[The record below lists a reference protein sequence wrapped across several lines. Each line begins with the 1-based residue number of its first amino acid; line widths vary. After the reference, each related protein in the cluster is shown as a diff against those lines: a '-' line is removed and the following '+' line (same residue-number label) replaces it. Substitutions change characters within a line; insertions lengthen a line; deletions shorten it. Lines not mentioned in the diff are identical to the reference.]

1 MGFSRLQNFVCVCL
15 AALPLSAQVSVLT
28 YQYDASR
35 AGANLNESVLTK
47 ASVTVNRFGKLFSYP
62 VDGYIYGQPLY
73 LPSVTIPRK
82 GVHDV
87 VYVATEHDSLYAFD
101 ADTSAGPNSA
111 PLWQI
116 SFINP
121 IAGVTTVP
129 SQDTACSQITP
140 ELGITSTP
148 VIDPGSG
155 TIYVVAMTKETSG
168 SSTAYVHRLH
178 ALDVATGAEKAGS
191 PVAIQA
197 SVPGTGEGGTT
208 VTFRAKDYKQR
219 AGLVLSN
226 GILYTAWASH
236 CDIGQYH
243 GWLIA
248 YDAKTL
254 VQTAVYN
261 NTPNGNQASFWAG
274 GAAPAV
280 DAAGNIFVVG
290 GNGTF
295 DAGGKGPDVGES
307 YLKLSTSGG
316 LALADYFAPF
326 NYDSLNQ
333 ADLDLGS
340 AGVALLGDEAGSSQ
354 HPHLMVG
361 AGKEGRIYL
370 LDRDN
375 LGKVRAGSDSQIV
388 QSQLGAIGALFGN
401 PAYYNK
407 TIYFCGVNDNLK
419 AFPISGA
426 RIATSAASQSA
437 EQFVYPGC
445 VPTISA
451 NGAADGIVW
460 IIEASGRLHAYDA
473 SNLATELYNSDQSPT
488 RDSLTGTPV
497 KFSVPT
503 VVNGR
508 VYAGTQSTLEV
519 YGLLSGV
526 VGVVTGVSNA
536 ASGDASAVAPGSIA
550 SIYGSGLAQSIGIA
564 TTFPVPALLGGASV
578 SVNSVAAPLLYAGP
592 NQINFQVPFEV
603 SGSASVTV
611 TAGGLPAGSKSVPL
625 HSTAPGIFLLPQG
638 RAAAVNQDGSVNSA
652 DHTAA
657 PASAIAVYATGLGAV
672 DPPVTAGVAASAVE
686 LSKVTAGVTATVG
699 GQPATVLF
707 AGLAPGYA
715 GLYQVNLVVPQLAPG
730 DYPLQISAGG
740 VASNTATISVR

>member
-1 MGFSRLQNFVCVCL
+1 MGLFRVRNFVCICL

-47 ASVTVNRFGKLFSYP
+47 ANVSVNQFGKLFSYP
-62 VDGYIYGQPLY
+62 VDGYVYGQPLY
-73 LPSVTIPRK
+73 LPNVTIPQK
-82 GVHDV
+82 GIHDV
-87 VYVATEHDSLYAFD
+87 VYVATEHDSVYAFD
-101 ADTSAGPNSA
+101 ADTNSGANSA
-111 PLWQI
+111 PLWQV

-121 IAGVTTVP
+121 GAGVTTVP
-129 SQDTACSQITP
+129 YQDTGCSQIVP

-148 VIDPGSG
+148 VIDPDSG
-155 TIYVVAMTKETSG
+155 TIYVVAMTKETAG
-168 SSTAYVHRLH
+168 SVTTYVHRLH

-208 VTFRAKDYKQR
+208 IVFRAKDYKER
-219 AGLVLSN
+219 AGLVLWN
-226 GILYTAWASH
+226 GIVYTAWASH

-243 GWLIA
+243 GWLIG

-254 VQTAVYN
+254 RQTAVYN
-261 NTPNGNQASFWAG
+261 NTPNGNEASFWAG

-280 DAAGNIFVVG
+280 DAAGNIYVVG

-295 DAGGKGPDVGES
+295 DTGGKGPDAGES

-316 LALADYFAPF
+316 LALADYFTPF
-326 NYDSLNQ
+326 NYASLNQ
-333 ADLDLGS
+333 SDLDVGS
-340 AGVALLGDEAGSSQ
+340 AGVALLPDEAGSSQ

-375 LGKVRAGSDSQIV
+375 LGKVQAGSDSQIV
-388 QSQLGAIGALFGN
+388 QSIPGAIGALFGN

-407 TIYFCGVNDNLK
+407 TIYFCGLGDRLK

-426 RIATSAASQSA
+426 RMAATPASQSA
-437 EQFVYPGC
+437 AQFASPGC

-451 NGAADGIVW
+451 NGTADGIVW
-460 IIEASGRLHAYDA
+460 ILEASGMLHAYDA
-473 SNLATELYNSDQSPT
+473 SNLATELYNSNQNKT
-488 RDSLTGTPV
+488 RDALGATV

-503 VVNGR
+503 VVNGKA
-508 VYAGTQSTLEV
+508 YAGTQSSLAV

-526 VGVVTGVSNA
+526 ATSVANA

-550 SIYGSGLAQSIGIA
+550 SMYGSGLAPSIAIA
-564 TTFPVPALLGGASV
+564 GAFPLPPLLGGASV
-578 SVNSVAAPLLYAGP
+578 SVNGVAAPLFYAGP
-592 NQINFQVPFEV
+592 NQINFQVPV
-603 SGSASVTV
+603 LLSGNAAVIV
-611 TAGGLPAGSKSVPL
+611 TAGGLQTGARSVPL
-625 HSTAPGIFLLPQG
+625 RNTAPGIFLLPQG
-638 RAAAVNQDGSVNSA
+638 RAAAVNQDGSVNSP
-652 DHTAA
+652 DRTAA
-657 PASAIAVYATGLGAV
+657 PASLLAVYATGLGAV
-672 DPPVTAGVAASAVE
+672 NPPVATATPAPTVS
-686 LSKVTAGVTATVG
+686 LSVVTAAVTATVG

-715 GLYQVNLVVPQLAPG
+715 GLYQVNLMVPQLAPG

-740 VASNTATISVR
+740 VASNTATISIR